1 MIDRPPEYGMTCHC
15 GVRITGTNEK
25 GLVSLFKKHYES
37 GDYHVAYEKLTKTSS
52 TQSHQEFVVDQI
64 ILSREKKVPVPQG
77 ELTTADIW
85 SNPDAVNNQTVEET
99 QESKVQEEINATEQ
113 AVVESDSD

>member
-37 GDYHVAYEKLTKTSS
+37 GDYHIAYEKFSKTSS
-52 TQSHQEFVVDQI
+52 VQSHQEFVVDQI
-64 ILSREKKVPVPQG
+64 ILSREKKMNPVPQG
-77 ELTTADIW
+77 EITTSEILKTEE
-85 SNPDAVNNQTVEET
+85 VVVEEDET
-99 QESKVQEEINATEQ
+99 QA
-113 AVVESDSD
+113 

>member
-1 MIDRPPEYGMTCHC
+1 M
-15 GVRITGTNEK
+15 
-25 GLVSLFKKHYES
+25 
-37 GDYHVAYEKLTKTSS
+37 
-52 TQSHQEFVVDQI
+52 
-64 ILSREKKVPVPQG
+64 PVPQG

-85 SNPDAVNNQTVEET
+85 SSPDAVNNQTVEET